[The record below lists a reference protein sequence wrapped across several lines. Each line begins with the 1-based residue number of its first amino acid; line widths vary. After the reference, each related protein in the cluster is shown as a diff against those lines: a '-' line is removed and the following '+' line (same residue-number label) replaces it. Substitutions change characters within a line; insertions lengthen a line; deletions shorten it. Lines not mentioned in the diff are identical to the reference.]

1 MIMTT
6 PTGHNTLKK
15 EVFLA
20 VKEYISSRVPWSTEP
35 SLKFK
40 TEEVGIDFN
49 DFIAGLKDGK
59 SDIEM
64 AGEFNVTE
72 KLIYHLRDHFMR
84 YGLGHVM
91 GQD

>member
-1 MIMTT
+1 M
-6 PTGHNTLKK
+6 
-15 EVFLA
+15 E
-20 VKEYISSRVPWSTEP
+20 EYIGSRVPWSTES

-40 TEEVGIDFN
+40 AEEVGIDFD
-49 DFIAGLKDGK
+49 DFIESLKDGK
-59 SDIEM
+59 SDVEM
-64 AGEFNVTE
+64 AEEYDVTE